1 MKQLLEELI
10 FVWYLVVTTLLAA
23 LYFLILYLPL
33 RLLRAITGES
43 PERRWRRYD

>member
-1 MKQLLEELI
+1 MKQLLEELT

-33 RLLRAITGES
+33 RLLRALTGES
-43 PERRWRRYD
+43 IDRR

>member
-33 RLLRAITGES
+33 RLLRALTGES
-43 PERRWRRYD
+43 IDRR